1 MHNCCQPIYPVAG
14 IRTIE
19 HAVMPTAQPPLMER
33 AGRASAEEAV
43 RLMIDRPGPLLIAC
57 GPGNN
62 GGDGFVM
69 ARHFMQA
76 GREVVVAFASN
87 PDQLPVDA
95 HKAYTAWTDAG
106 GQTLS
111 DLPAPPP
118 GGWALV
124 VDALFGIG
132 LRRPI
137 EGRYADW
144 IRSLN
149 ALPGPRMSIDVP
161 SGLCAD
167 TGRVLGIAFEATHTV
182 TFIALKPGQLTLDGP
197 DHCGEIVLKRLDL
210 DANGQLPAQGW
221 EVCTKLFMHAL
232 HPRKLNTH
240 KGNFGDA
247 VIVGGAP
254 GMCGAA
260 LLAGRAALRVGA
272 GRVFVGLLDDRGP
285 AVDQVQPEL
294 MIRRAEHALA
304 DGNAIAIGPGLG
316 RDAAASALLERAL
329 HSSATLV
336 LDADALNLL
345 GSDPRLAQ
353 QAREREAPMVLTP
366 HPGEAARLLGIS
378 TDEIQADRLKSALAL
393 ARHFDSHV
401 VLKGCGSFIARPDG
415 QWRINRTGNPGM
427 ASAGMGD
434 VLTGLLGGLLAQ
446 GLNMDDAVAAGV
458 HLHGAAADLLLTRGI
473 GPIGMGAA
481 ELPDAVRQILNQW
494 VATPHPPGR
503 GGPAHP

>member
-1 MHNCCQPIYPVAG
+1 MPNSLQPIYPVAS

-76 GREVVVAFASN
+76 GREVVVAFAGN
-87 PDQLPVDA
+87 PELLPVDA
-95 HKAYTAWTDAG
+95 HKAYTAWTAAG

-111 DLPAPPP
+111 DLPAPPA
-118 GGWALV
+118 GGWSLV

-149 ALPGPRMSIDVP
+149 ALPGPRMAIDVP

-167 TGRVLGIAFEATHTV
+167 TGRVLGVAFQATQTV
-182 TFIALKPGQLTLDGP
+182 TFIAFKPGQLTLDGP
-197 DHCGEIVLKRLDL
+197 DHCGEIVVKRLDL
-210 DANGQLPAQGW
+210 DPNSHLPAQGW
-221 EVCTKLFMHAL
+221 EVRPALFTHAL
-232 HPRKLNTH
+232 QPRRLNTH
-240 KGNFGDA
+240 KGDFGDA

-260 LLAGRAALRVGA
+260 LLAGRAALRTGA
-272 GRVFVGLLDDRGP
+272 GRVYVGLLDERGP
-285 AVDQVQPEL
+285 AVDPLQPEL
-294 MIRRAEHALA
+294 MIRSAARALK
-304 DGNAIAIGPGLG
+304 GTGAIAIGPGLG
-316 RDAAASALLERAL
+316 CDDAAAELLAQAL
-329 HSSATLV
+329 ATEAPLV
-336 LDADALNLL
+336 IDADALNLI
-345 GSDPRLAQ
+345 SANPPLAQ
-353 QAREREAPMVLTP
+353 QARERLAPMVLTP
-366 HPGEAARLLGIS
+366 HPGEAARLLGRS
-378 TDEIQADRLKSALAL
+378 TDEIQRDRLKSALDL

-415 QWRINRTGNPGM
+415 EWKINRTGNPGM

-446 GLNMDDAVAAGV
+446 GLSMDDAVTAGV
-458 HLHGAAADLLLTRGI
+458 HLHGMAADSLLERGI
-473 GPIGMGAA
+473 GPVGMGAA
-481 ELPDAVRQILNQW
+481 ELPDAARDLLNQW
-494 VATPHPPGR
+494 IGGVPDHRAEHPVR
-503 GGPAHP
+503 

>member
-1 MHNCCQPIYPVAG
+1 MQNHCHPIYPVAG

-76 GREVVVAFASN
+76 GREVVVAFAGN

-95 HKAYTAWTDAG
+95 HQAYTAWTDAG

-111 DLPAPPP
+111 DLPAPPS

-124 VDALFGIG
+124 VDAMFGIG
-132 LRRPI
+132 LRRAVT
-137 EGRYADW
+137 GRYADW

-149 ALPGPRMSIDVP
+149 ALSGPRMAIDVP

-167 TGRVLGIAFEATHTV
+167 TGRVLGVAFKATQTV

-197 DHCGEIVLKRLDL
+197 DHCGEIVVKRLDL
-210 DANGQLPAQGW
+210 DPNSQLLAQGW
-221 EVCTKLFMHAL
+221 EVCLKLFSHAL
-232 HPRKLNTH
+232 APRKLNSH
-240 KGNFGDA
+240 KGCFGDA

-272 GRVFVGLLDDRGP
+272 GRVFVGLLDERGP

-294 MIRRAEHALA
+294 MIRRADSALA
-304 DGNAIAIGPGLG
+304 DSGTIAIGPGLG
-316 RDAAASALLERAL
+316 RDDAACALLDRAL
-329 HSSATLV
+329 SSNATLV

-345 GSDPRLAQ
+345 GEDTTLANR
-353 QAREREAPMVLTP
+353 ARERHAPMVLTP
-366 HPGEAARLLGIS
+366 HPGEAARLLGQS
-378 TDEIQADRLKSALAL
+378 TDDIQQDRLKASLAL
-393 ARHFDSHV
+393 ARHFNSHV

-427 ASAGMGD
+427 AAAGMGD
-434 VLTGLLGGLLAQ
+434 VLTGLLAGLLAQ
-446 GLNMDDAVAAGV
+446 GLGMDDAVAMGV
-458 HLHGAAADLLLTRGI
+458 HLHGAAADLLLARGI
-473 GPIGMGAA
+473 GPVGMGAA
-481 ELPDAVRQILNQW
+481 ELPDAARELINQW
-494 VATPHPPGR
+494 IKEDFSTPHPLSHR
-503 GGPAHP
+503 H